1 MFEKSVKLS
10 PLKKE
15 LEKQIIEIETVEPQD
30 MDESNLSTS
39 NYLSNKDLIS
49 ENEARAEYITDEVM

>member
-39 NYLSNKDLIS
+39 NY
-49 ENEARAEYITDEVM
+49 